1 MDATTSIS
9 PAALGV
15 RIAQLRDA
23 AGLKQADL
31 ARKVTWSPAV
41 LSRVEAGERPL
52 TNDELRQLLD
62 HIGTSEA
69 AALTEIVLREWRH
82 LPTPP
87 LDHADHDLLWAAEEV
102 AAELSAHAAA
112 DDIRPA
118 FLKRIEEY
126 IAEIGHAAD
135 RLLRR
140 DHTVAFVGAI
150 GIGKSTAICKAT
162 GLEVRTPDGQLH
174 PVLETGGG
182 GVTLCEVSLKVGPD
196 YGVIVTPRSTEE
208 VRADVADFAELL
220 LARADVDAQADDGDE
235 GQRAVPREL
244 ERAIRNLSGLQPTR
258 SKDADGKKIR
268 RDPAKDLASRLGS
281 ARELTVEIL
290 SRMDLPRRDGR
301 EAWYD
306 PTQNAKPLEWIKTT
320 FEKINNGR
328 HPDFSIPAH
337 VDLVVP
343 RFMDTGDLTVN
354 VVDTRGID
362 RVAARADLE
371 QHLLDNHTVSILC
384 SGFNDA
390 PSQPVQ
396 HLLERGRQI
405 GNPRLGSHAAVLV
418 LARPGEALAVKD
430 EAGLR
435 AESEE
440 DGYELK
446 GEQAAT
452 ALTPLALQNL
462 PLEFFNSFADDPARL
477 RSFALS
483 RVEHTREVFRGELR
497 VAVES
502 AAQLLQN
509 VEHAQVLEVQRDA
522 GRSLAAW
529 LDAHVEIPQVGSHVH
544 DTLMSEI
551 RAAHVSTIN
560 AAVRR
565 EGEWYSL
572 SYSHQLGF
580 GARRIAVSAL
590 RDWLVGFRGICDN
603 LKITHAEAAELL
615 GQVSR
620 LMDQAYEDLLKKMQV
635 AGAELFRDQL
645 QRAQILWM
653 ELTAEWG
660 RGPGYR
666 ERVARR
672 QDEWFGESDRTYV
685 EGEILGVL
693 HREWSGARERLL
705 AIIETE

>member
-1 MDATTSIS
+1 
-9 PAALGV
+9 
-15 RIAQLRDA
+15 
-23 AGLKQADL
+23 
-31 ARKVTWSPAV
+31 
-41 LSRVEAGERPL
+41 
-52 TNDELRQLLD
+52 
-62 HIGTSEA
+62 
-69 AALTEIVLREWRH
+69 
-82 LPTPP
+82 
-87 LDHADHDLLWAAEEV
+87 
-102 AAELSAHAAA
+102 
-112 DDIRPA
+112 
-118 FLKRIEEY
+118 
-126 IAEIGHAAD
+126 
-135 RLLRR
+135 
-140 DHTVAFVGAI
+140 
-150 GIGKSTAICKAT
+150 
-162 GLEVRTPDGQLH
+162 
-174 PVLETGGG
+174 
-182 GVTLCEVSLKVGPD
+182 
-196 YGVIVTPRSTEE
+196 
-208 VRADVADFAELL
+208 
-220 LARADVDAQADDGDE
+220 
-235 GQRAVPREL
+235 
-244 ERAIRNLSGLQPTR
+244 
-258 SKDADGKKIR
+258 
-268 RDPAKDLASRLGS
+268 
-281 ARELTVEIL
+281 
-290 SRMDLPRRDGR
+290 
-301 EAWYD
+301 
-306 PTQNAKPLEWIKTT
+306 
-320 FEKINNGR
+320 
-328 HPDFSIPAH
+328 

-343 RFMDTGDLTVN
+343 RLMDTGDLTVN

-362 RVAARADLE
+362 RATARADLE

-405 GNPRLGSHAAVLV
+405 GNPLLDSHAAVLV

-446 GEQAAT
+446 GEQATT

-462 PLEFFNSFADDPARL
+462 PVEFFNSFADDPDRL

-483 RVEHTREVFRGELR
+483 RVEHTREVFRQELR
-497 VAVES
+497 AAVES
-502 AAQLLQN
+502 AGQLLAN

-529 LDAHVEIPQVGSHVH
+529 LDSHVEIPQVGSHVH

-551 RAAHVSTIN
+551 RDAHVSTIN

-590 RDWLVGFRGICDN
+590 RDWLFGFCGICDK
-603 LKITHAEAAELL
+603 LKITHEEAAELL

-635 AGAELFRDQL
+635 AGAELFRDEL
-645 QRAQILWM
+645 QRAQVLWM

-672 QDEWFGESDRTYV
+672 QGEWFGESDRTYV
-685 EGEILGVL
+685 EREILGVL